1 MEFEPEPR
9 IKLYELIRDSPGIH
23 LRELERRLDLVVGSL
38 QYHLHY
44 LEKNNLIS
52 RFKDE
57 EYVRYFVNRRIPE
70 KHEREIIYFL
80 RRKGCRH
87 ILINLLQNPGTN
99 NKELSTAVGLSPSTV
114 SWHLNKLVKSGIIEK
129 DRVGRISSL
138 KIVDPDL
145 TAELLISYKESFLD
159 SLLDN
164 FIEMWK
170 FGNRKK

>member
-1 MEFEPEPR
+1 MEFELETR
-9 IKLYELIRDSPGIH
+9 RKLYELIRDSPGIH
-23 LRELERRLDLVVGSL
+23 LRELERSLGLVVGSL

-57 EYVRYFVNRRIPE
+57 EYVRYFVNKRIPE
-70 KHEREIIYFL
+70 KRERKIIYFL
-80 RRKGCRH
+80 RREGCRH

-114 SWHLNKLVKSGIIEK
+114 SWYLNKLVKSGIVEK
-129 DRVGRISSL
+129 EMTGRMSNL

-145 TAELLISYKESFLD
+145 TTRLLMSYKECFSDRF
-159 SLLDN
+159 LDN
-164 FIEMWK
+164 FIKM
-170 FGNRKK
+170 RKSGSSK